1 MLLNLGP
8 LGKQR
13 LGNRRHELA
22 SCRAKRLPNYMYSAG
37 ASSVADPL
45 RVIPVSASLDMMHSM
60 LAVSHAATPDQLL
73 SMNVAGFVLITDVDI
88 VQRTITYLA
97 PCPGSLP
104 GRYLIAGSFKVFLE

>member
-1 MLLNLGP
+1 MVP
-8 LGKQR
+8 
-13 LGNRRHELA
+13 
-22 SCRAKRLPNYMYSAG
+22 SYMYFAG

-97 PCPGSLP
+97 PCPGALP

>member
-1 MLLNLGP
+1 MKLP
-8 LGKQR
+8 
-13 LGNRRHELA
+13 
-22 SCRAKRLPNYMYSAG
+22 SDRARKVPRCGYLAG

-45 RVIPVSASLDMMHSM
+45 RVIPVSTSLDMMHSM

-97 PCPGSLP
+97 PCPGALP
-104 GRYLIAGSFKVFLE
+104 GRYLIVGSFKVFLE